1 MYYTV
6 SELHIGIDTGLQA
19 INSNRKLNIQPYEK
33 DWVLNEVMMQ
43 EILNIV
49 TPKAKSGKFEDSSTR
64 ITALETLKAMFPKM
78 LPAFKYSDSEVFAI
92 KPSDCLYP
100 IASKARV
107 IPKPFAGNISI
118 TDTSATRMAYC
129 VVPFIKSS
137 DVSKYITDFTIKLAD
152 SDKLF
157 DVAEKLEYNPTVNK
171 YDFEGFAKDST
182 RFVLINSI
190 LESTRTDRGVDIYWE
205 KCIDLYYPNSFIVVI
220 DTEIFPTTTTKSG
233 IVRAFDIATTSVTIK
248 IDSTTLVNKFKYF
261 DKGLIVQTDLT
272 QKVKVV
278 PNRFVTHSDY
288 IKLGDNVF
296 AHSNGDSILSV
307 FENGIIRASHDATFA
322 IVGIQLEYYRK
333 PVLINSRLNIGCEI
347 VDPVFISNLVNKTVV
362 KLSARIAD
370 PSYPVI
376 AHESTLLT

>member
-6 SELHIGIDTGLQA
+6 SELHIGIDTGLQT
-19 INSNRKLNIQPYEK
+19 INSNRKLSIQPYEK

-64 ITALETLKAMFPKM
+64 ITALESLKAIFPTM
-78 LPAFKYSDSEVFAI
+78 LPTFKYSDTEVFAL

-100 IASKARV
+100 IASKARI
-107 IPKPFAGNISI
+107 IPKPFASNVKF
-118 TDTSATRMAYC
+118 TDNTTTRLAYC
-129 VVPFIKSS
+129 VVPFVKATNI
-137 DVSKYITDFTIKLAD
+137 SKYVTDFTIKLAD

-157 DVAEKLEYNPTVNK
+157 DVTEKLEYNNAVNK
-171 YDFEGFAKDST
+171 YDFEAFVKDST
-182 RFVLINSI
+182 KFMLINSI
-190 LESTRTDRGVDIYWE
+190 LESVRTDKGVDIYWE

-220 DTEIFPTTTTKSG
+220 DTAIFPTTTSKSG
-233 IVRAFDIATTSVTIK
+233 IVRAFKIDTSTVTINVGDV
-248 IDSTTLVNKFKYF
+248 IVTNHFKYF
-261 DKGLIVQTDLT
+261 DKGLIVQSDLT

-288 IKLGDNVF
+288 IKLGDNTF
-296 AHSNGDSILSV
+296 ARSNANSVLSV
-307 FENGIIRASHDATFA
+307 FENGIVRASHDDTFA
-322 IVGIQLEYYRK
+322 VTGIQLEYYRK

-347 VDPVFISNLVNKTVV
+347 IDPVFISNLVNKTVV
-362 KLSARIAD
+362 KLSARIND